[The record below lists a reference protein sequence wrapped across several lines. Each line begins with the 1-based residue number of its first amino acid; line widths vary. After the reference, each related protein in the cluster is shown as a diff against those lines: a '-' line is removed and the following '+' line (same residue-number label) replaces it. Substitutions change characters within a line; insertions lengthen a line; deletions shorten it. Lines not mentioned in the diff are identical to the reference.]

1 MHITR
6 LPPAYPS
13 VLNSLKIKLVG
24 KIMSENIS
32 FRNTIIALAL
42 PILLASMSSSIVNIA
57 IPNMVS
63 ALQTTFSQVQ
73 WVIIAYLITLTASAL
88 IVGYFSD
95 NRDRRALLLKGMAI
109 FILGSLLCALAPS
122 ITGLILFRIVQGIGA
137 AIMLNTTMAL
147 IADLKSKTSSGLAM
161 GWVGTLSALGTM
173 IGPIVG
179 GTLSE
184 IWGWWAIFW
193 LNIPMGILAFI
204 LVCYFIEPN
213 KVTQIAQKNHDILGM
228 LTLSLT
234 LVLYS
239 LALTLGGSWTIPLMV
254 ITLLSLSLFIYIETR
269 AITPLI
275 PLILFKQ
282 IRLSAGVAT
291 SSIVA
296 TIMMST
302 LIVGPFYL
310 THVLQLTLFEAGL
323 VMSCGPMI
331 AALLGLPAGKLVDR
345 FGSEPIII
353 IALIGLFMG
362 FSILSYFADILT
374 VASYLILICLITSS
388 YALFQT
394 ANNTSVMFMTSIK
407 RGLLAGLLNLSR
419 NLGLI
424 NGAAL
429 MGTIFALSSGYLGNN
444 IASADYRIAYGL
456 SITFAIAA
464 LLVFIAMI
472 ISLSSLWVTKVKH
485 TDK

>member
-1 MHITR
+1 
-6 LPPAYPS
+6 
-13 VLNSLKIKLVG
+13 
-24 KIMSENIS
+24 MSDNIS
-32 FRNTIIALAL
+32 FRNAIIALAL

-63 ALQTTFSQVQ
+63 ELHTTFNLVQ
-73 WVIIAYLITLTASAL
+73 WVIIAYLITLTTSAI

-95 NRDRRALLLKGMAI
+95 NWDRRALLLKGILI
-109 FILGSLLCALAPS
+109 FTFGSLLCAFASS
-122 ITGLILFRIVQGIGA
+122 ITWLIFFRIVQGIGA

-179 GTLSE
+179 GTVSD

-193 LNIPMGILAFI
+193 VNIPSGILALI
-204 LVCYFIEPN
+204 LVYYFIEPN
-213 KVTQIAQKNHDILGM
+213 SLIKAAKKHYDILGI
-228 LTLSLT
+228 LALSLT
-234 LVLYS
+234 LVFYS
-239 LALTLGGSWTIPLMV
+239 LALTLGNPFTLPLMIV
-254 ITLLSLSLFIYIETR
+254 TILSFAGFIYIEMR

-275 PLILFKQ
+275 PLKLFKQ
-282 IRLSAGVAT
+282 AILSAGIAT

-310 THVLQLTLFEAGL
+310 TYVLQLTLFEAGL

-353 IALIGLFMG
+353 CALIGLLTG
-362 FSILSYFADILT
+362 FSLLSLFAHTLTVLSYL
-374 VASYLILICLITSS
+374 VLICLITSS

-394 ANNTSVMFMTSIK
+394 ANNTSIMFMASVQ

-424 NGAAL
+424 NGVAL
-429 MGTIFALSSGYLGNN
+429 MGTIFAISSGYLAANVE
-444 IASADYRIAYGL
+444 SSDYHIAYGL
-456 SITFAIAA
+456 FVTFGFAA
-464 LLVFIAMI
+464 LLVIMAII
-472 ISLSSLWVTKVKH
+472 ISVSALWITKNKKINII
-485 TDK
+485 D